1 MLIDW
6 FTVAAQALNFL
17 ILVWLLKRFL
27 YKPILHAIDAREKRI
42 AQALADADAKKAEA
56 RQERDEFQHKNEE
69 FDRQRAALL
78 RQATDEAKAQRAS
91 LLDSARQESDDLRTK
106 RREALRSEQQGLSK
120 ALSRRAREEVFAI
133 ARRALTDLAGT
144 TLEGRMTD
152 VFLRR
157 LRELDDGER
166 TALKAAF
173 GKTSGPLIV
182 RTAFVLPPENCG
194 AIETAVREM
203 LGTEKAVQFVTA
215 PDQVSGIELAT
226 DGHKVAWSIADYLVS
241 LEKAV
246 DEVLKEQDKPP
257 ASGGTPSDMTRR
269 IADRAYELYEKR
281 DHKSDSAGQDWSQA
295 EREIRKDESGAEPK
309 PEAPGAEKG
318 ANERGT

>member
-6 FTVAAQALNFL
+6 FTVAAQVLNFL

-42 AQALADADAKKAEA
+42 ALALADADAKKAEA
-56 RQERDEFQHKNEE
+56 GQERDEFQHKNDE
-69 FDRQRAALL
+69 FDRQRTALL

-91 LLDSARQESDDLRTK
+91 LLDSARQEADDLRIK

-133 ARRALTDLAGT
+133 ARKALADLAGT
-144 TLEGRMTD
+144 SLEGRMTE

-157 LRELDDGER
+157 LRELGDAER
-166 TALKAAF
+166 TAFKAAF
-173 GKTSGPLIV
+173 GKTSDPLVV
-182 RTAFVLPPENCG
+182 RSTFVLPPENRS
-194 AIETAVREM
+194 AIETAVRET
-203 LGTEKAVQFVTA
+203 LGTQKAVQFETA
-215 PDQVSGIELAT
+215 PDQVSGIELTT

-246 DEVLKEQDKPP
+246 DEVLKEKNKP
-257 ASGGTPSDMTRR
+257 AANGKTPSAMTRQ
-269 IADRAYELYEKR
+269 IANRAYELYEKR
-281 DHKSDSAGQDWSQA
+281 DHKSDSASQDWSQA
-295 EREIRKDESGAEPK
+295 EREIRKGENKAAPK
-309 PEAPGAEKG
+309 PEEPGPEKG